1 MFFKFIR
8 KLKWLGY
15 IAFFL
20 LFFVIMLYLT
30 FPADSLKSV
39 VAGQL
44 EDALAAEGKGKWV
57 KPPQVNIESLSL
69 WRFPGVQMRN
79 VSILPGSFS
88 LDPVEHWH
96 FDQIKF
102 RVGLFSTLAGRPQIS
117 FDSKLYSGRA
127 RGSFTLSEEGGLSK
141 FWLDISQIDLKNL
154 AGLDVGLP
162 MLGQL
167 NLSANFNLGKNP
179 ATDGEGELILA
190 IKKFSVGPGELPL
203 PMPGMIS
210 GFAVPEIRFGDL
222 SGNISL
228 KKGKG
233 KTSNLGLAGGD
244 LEANLNLEVDL
255 HKNLMRSRLD
265 GSGWFR
271 IAPAF
276 LEANPS
282 YKTILEISPDLRESK
297 EADGKYPFSIKGTLG
312 MPFPKFGKAKTKAS
326 AIKQ

>member
-1 MFFKFIR
+1 
-8 KLKWLGY
+8 
-15 IAFFL
+15 
-20 LFFVIMLYLT
+20 
-30 FPADSLKSV
+30 
-39 VAGQL
+39 
-44 EDALAAEGKGKWV
+44 
-57 KPPQVNIESLSL
+57 PQVNIESLPL
-69 WRFPGVQMRN
+69 WRFSGLQMKN
-79 VSILPGSFS
+79 VTIKPGSFGVE
-88 LDPVEHWH
+88 PVEDWH

-102 RVGLFSTLAGRPQIS
+102 RIGLFSTLAGRPQFT

-141 FWLDISQIDLKNL
+141 FWLDIVTIDLKNL
-154 AGLDVGLP
+154 AGLNVGLP

-179 ATDGEGELILA
+179 ATDGEGELVLA
-190 IKKFSVGPGELPL
+190 VKKFSVGPGELQL
-203 PMPGMIS
+203 PIPGMTG
-210 GFAVPEIRFGDL
+210 GFAVPEIKFGDL

-233 KTSNLGLAGGD
+233 KTQNLGLVGGD

-282 YKTILEISPDLRESK
+282 YKTILEFSSDLRDSR

-312 MPFPKFGKAKTKAS
+312 MPFPKFGKPKKTSDK
-326 AIKQ
+326 